1 MTVNINA
8 ANITSIRLAEQSSNP
23 GTPASGFA
31 SLFVDSN
38 GDLATRKDAGGIK
51 IATSPASGDY
61 TLTVTGTGTAARLN
75 ANQTFSGANTFS
87 SNIILSNGIGID
99 FSATPNTGTS
109 ELFDDYEEGNWT
121 PAWAFSTSGSVTT
134 SLAFGRYT
142 KIGNTVFIRMR
153 IGTTA
158 LSSPTGDITFT
169 GLPFASTN
177 EANTSNRASLAVGE
191 AYRWTTD
198 MPNIKA
204 QILDN
209 SSSIGIY
216 KSATNSTALTAVQGS
231 DMSAGSNYNTISISG
246 CYHTAS

>member
-1 MTVNINA
+1 VQI
-8 ANITSIRLAEQSSNP
+8 L
-23 GTPASGFA
+23 PAGS
-31 SLFVDSN
+31 
-38 GDLATRKDAGGIK
+38 
-51 IATSPASGDY
+51 
-61 TLTVTGTGTAARLN
+61 VTGPSLTT
-75 ANQTFSGANTFS
+75 TSDT
-87 SNIILSNGIGID
+87 
-99 FSATPNTGTS
+99 NTGIYFPGADRMAFTTGGVIRGSWTTDGLCFGTDTS
-109 ELFDDYEEGNWT
+109 AVNALRDYEEGNWT

-158 LSSPTGDITFT
+158 LSSPTGDITIT

-209 SSSIGIY
+209 SLSIAIY
-216 KSATNSTALTAVQGS
+216 KAATNSTSLTAVQGS
-231 DMSAGSNYNTISISG
+231 DMSAGSNFNALNISG